1 MAYTLLNNE
10 NIEYFCRAKQKEKI
24 KMKKTRLMLMAMLA
38 CFCCM
43 GTQAQG
49 LKDLLNGI
57 SNVAE
62 QITGKSTTVESIA
75 GTWTYDSPQMK
86 LESDN
91 VLAKLG
97 SAAANAKVSGK
108 LGSVYKKVGLDKI
121 SITFNADSTY
131 TSTINGRE
139 TAGTYSLDTKNK
151 TLTMKT
157 RLGLSLKTH
166 VNVSGDHMTL
176 LFESEK
182 LMDGLKT
189 VTNMAAQVNSTAS
202 TINSLIKS
210 YDGISLGFK
219 LKKTK

>member
-1 MAYTLLNNE
+1 
-10 NIEYFCRAKQKEKI
+10 
-24 KMKKTRLMLMAMLA
+24 MAMLA

-62 QITGKSTTVESIA
+62 QITGKSTTVESIT
-75 GTWTYDSPQMK
+75 GTYDSPQMK

-97 SAAANAKVSGK
+97 SAAANAKVSDK

-157 RLGLSLKTH
+157 RLGLPLKTH

>member
-1 MAYTLLNNE
+1 
-10 NIEYFCRAKQKEKI
+10 
-24 KMKKTRLMLMAMLA
+24 MLMTMLA

-62 QITGKSTTVESIA
+62 QITGKSTTVESIT

-97 SAAANAKVSGK
+97 SAAANAKVSDK

-166 VNVSGDHMTL
+166 VNVSGDNMTL

-182 LMDGLKT
+182 LMDGLKA

-202 TINSLIKS
+202 TVNSLIKS